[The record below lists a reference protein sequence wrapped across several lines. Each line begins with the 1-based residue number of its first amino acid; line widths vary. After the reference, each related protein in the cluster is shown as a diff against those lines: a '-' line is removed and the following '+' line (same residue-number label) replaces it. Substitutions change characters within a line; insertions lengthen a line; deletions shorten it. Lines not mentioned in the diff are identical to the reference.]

1 MLRET
6 THPFVPNPPFVFFAL
21 LFSGAVSA
29 QNPSDSDDQ
38 NAGVEQ
44 LSAVLQAAH
53 QCSEELR
60 NRLMASQQLEGA
72 ELAAEL
78 ARQRPTV
85 CAEEEAALTAL
96 VPPQL
101 LTNELLNQ

>member
-1 MLRET
+1 MKLPIRLSQIT
-6 THPFVPNPPFVFFAL
+6 QFVFLAL

-44 LSAVLQAAH
+44 LAAALQAAH

-60 NRLMASQQLEGA
+60 NRLVASQQLEGA

-78 ARQRPTV
+78 ARQRPTI

>member
-1 MLRET
+1 MKLPIRLSQIT
-6 THPFVPNPPFVFFAL
+6 PFVFFAL

-29 QNPSDSDDQ
+29 QDTSDADDQ
-38 NAGVEQ
+38 NADVAR

-53 QCSEELR
+53 QCAEELR
-60 NRLMASQQLEGA
+60 NQIMASQQLEGA